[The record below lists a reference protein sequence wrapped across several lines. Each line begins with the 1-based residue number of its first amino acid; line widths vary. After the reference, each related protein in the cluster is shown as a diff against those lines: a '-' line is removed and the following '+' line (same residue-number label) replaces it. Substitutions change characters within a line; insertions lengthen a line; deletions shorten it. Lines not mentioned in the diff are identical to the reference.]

1 MKQFKMPHLNV
12 KTPSYARVFFIS
24 LLTAA
29 VVVVPFM
36 IIDKGYFFLYGDF
49 NVQEIPFYQLAHESI
64 RNGEIL
70 WNHNTDLGVNFI
82 GSYTFYLLGS
92 PFFWLTLPFPNWFVP
107 YLIGPLM
114 ILKLACAA
122 TTGFAFIKRFV
133 NAPELAVIGGIL
145 YAFSGFSLFNTFF
158 FHFHEP
164 LIFFPLLLVAL
175 EEAVVNDRRWCFAFA
190 VFINMTVNYFF
201 FVGEVVF
208 CIIYFF
214 IRILSKEWDL
224 PPKRFLRL
232 VFEAI
237 LGAGMSAVLIL
248 PAVFATLENPR
259 TDNSIS
265 DWNTLIYWD
274 KYRPLQILCAFF
286 FPPDLPARPNF
297 TPNSSAKWASLGAWL
312 PMFGMTGVIAYF
324 QNTKHRDWLRRA
336 IIIFV
341 IMAFV
346 PFLNQAFYMFNES
359 YYARWYYMLTLLMA
373 LATMKA
379 VDGEHINWDR
389 AIGWSAGI
397 TLFIA
402 ITIGFFKYDDPASD
416 FPEIGLMKYPERFWI
431 YVAIAM
437 LSILFTYA
445 MIYWLKKNRRQAIS
459 GMLAGVIGI
468 SVITF
473 VYFTAV
479 GKSMSYDPTTF
490 IIPYAIESDDID
502 LPDMESDRYRVDVYK
517 SMDNMAM
524 FWGLPTINAF
534 HSIVPASVM
543 EFYPEVDVDRG
554 VGTRPE
560 TDVFALR
567 PFLSVRWLF
576 DEVGDDTE
584 FKDETTGETQMPGYK
599 YYGTQNGFDIW
610 ENECYIPMGFTFDKY
625 ISYQDFE
632 DAPKSLRNQLLL
644 KGIVLDKA
652 QEKKYSSI
660 LPKYNVGE
668 AVYYFPTDKEFDGY
682 YEDCRAL
689 QDEVCDEFE
698 YTKTGFNASIDLT
711 RDNLVFFSV
720 PYDSGW
726 TAYVNGESAKIEKVD
741 IGFMA
746 VLCKSGENEIEFRYM
761 TPGLKQGAITSG
773 VSFAIVITFIAIDK
787 IPTLLRKRKRKA
799 GLDYGDE

>member
-1 MKQFKMPHLNV
+1 MKKIKVPRLDI

-24 LLTAA
+24 LITAA
-29 VVVVPFM
+29 VVIIPFM
-36 IIDKGYFFLYGDF
+36 VMDKGYFFLYGDF
-49 NVQEIPFYQLAHESI
+49 NVQQVPFYQLAHESI
-64 RNGEIL
+64 RSGNIF

-122 TTGFAFIKRFV
+122 TTGYAYIKRFV
-133 NAPELAVIGGIL
+133 KTPELAVIGGIL

-164 LIFFPLLLVAL
+164 IIFFPLLLVAL
-175 EEAVVNDRRWCFAFA
+175 EEAVVNDRKWCFAFA
-190 VFINMTVNYFF
+190 VFINITVNYFF

-214 IRILSKEWDL
+214 VRLISKDWEL
-224 PPKRFLRL
+224 TPKRFLRL
-232 VFEAI
+232 AGEAI
-237 LGAGMSAVLIL
+237 LGAGMSAVLVL
-248 PAVFATLENPR
+248 PAVLATIENPR
-259 TDNSIS
+259 TDNPIGG
-265 DWNTLIYWD
+265 WNALIYWD

-297 TPNSSAKWASLGAWL
+297 TPDSSAKWASLGAWL

-324 QNTKHRDWLRRA
+324 QHTKHRDWLRRLL
-336 IIIFV
+336 IIFV

-379 VDGEHINWDR
+379 IDGRHVDWNR

-402 ITIGFFKYDDPASD
+402 ATIGFFKYENEKDK
-416 FPEIGLMKYPERFWI
+416 PETGLMKYPERFWI

-437 LSILFTYA
+437 LAILLTAA
-445 MIYWLKKNRRQAIS
+445 MVSLMKKDRRRAIS
-459 GMLAGVIGI
+459 GMLAGTLCF

-473 VYFTAV
+473 AYFIAV
-479 GKSMSYDPTTF
+479 GKSMSYDPRTF

-502 LPDMESDRYRVDVYK
+502 LTDMDSDRYRIDVYK
-517 SMDNMAM
+517 SMDNMAIY
-524 FWGLPTINAF
+524 WGLPSINAF
-534 HSIVPASVM
+534 HSMVPASVM
-543 EFYPEVDVDRG
+543 EFYPEVGVDRG

-560 TDVFALR
+560 VEEFGLR
-567 PFLSVRWLF
+567 SLLSVRWLF
-576 DEVGDDTE
+576 DEVGDGTE
-584 FKDETTGETQMPGYK
+584 FSDKSTGETLMPGYK
-599 YYGTQNGFDIW
+599 YYATQNGFDIW
-610 ENECYIPMGFTFDKY
+610 ENECYLPMGYTFDKY
-625 ISYQDFE
+625 ISYEDFE
-632 DAPKSLRNQLLL
+632 NTGKSIRHQLLL
-644 KGIVLDKA
+644 KGIVLDEE

-660 LPKYNVGE
+660 LPKLNMDEVQYSFASNSDYD
-668 AVYYFPTDKEFDGY
+668 VYF
-682 YEDCRAL
+682 EDCRAL
-689 QDEVCDEFE
+689 QDEVCDTFE
-698 YTKTGFNASIDLT
+698 YTRTGFNASINLEKS
-711 RDNLVFFSV
+711 NLVFFSV

-726 TAYVNGESAKIEKVD
+726 TAYVNGEPAEIEKVD
-741 IGFMA
+741 VGFMA
-746 VLCKSGENEIEFRYM
+746 VLCGAGENTIEFKYM
-761 TPGLKQGAITSG
+761 TPGLKEGAIVSG
-773 VSFAIVITFIAIDK
+773 ASFAIAGVLILCDK
-787 IPTLLRKRKRKA
+787 LPAVLKKRKKKA